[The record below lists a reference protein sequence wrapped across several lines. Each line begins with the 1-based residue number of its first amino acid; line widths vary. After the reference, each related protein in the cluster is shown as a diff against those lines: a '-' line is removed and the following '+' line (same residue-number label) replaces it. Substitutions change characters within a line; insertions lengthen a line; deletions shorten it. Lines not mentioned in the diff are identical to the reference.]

1 MEDADSVSYTPESVH
16 EPEYDDMRD
25 AASSQGGELTDSSPP
40 QANLW
45 KALLTELR
53 PSYDRFLLE
62 NPDTAPR
69 LHTLADILSHPD
81 LSFAAI
87 CQKLPSTKDEEFMT
101 EPMQLLYITLFTY
114 HITYP
119 TSSDLPSAISLLA
132 CAPKHGNPPYTSAL
146 RKAATYFLS
155 HHSPAFITALFSKR
169 SILSGSLEWF
179 STSFPNL
186 DHLLQPEIQ
195 RTVHH
200 ISSAAS
206 ALENAV
212 STMQGLEVRQLPA
225 AESAISATK
234 EMLAAM
240 LKDVR
245 NCLHLAEGVDTVAA
259 LRAMTYVLRA
269 HQMFPSHDDED
280 DASAV
285 MLRSRE
291 FSAPPAP
298 VAIGR
303 EKRRLSGDD
312 AEDMNKRAY
321 SLDQGGRDLEQ
332 REEEEEVTY
341 PPERGGREFTSGG
354 SPHRG
359 GYRGRYY
366 DPNYRLRARGYRGGH
381 RGRRGARYTGYRNG
395 WNS

>member
-25 AASSQGGELTDSSPP
+25 AVSSQGGE
-40 QANLW
+40 ANLW

-132 CAPKHGNPPYTSAL
+132 CAPKHGNSPYTSAL
-146 RKAATYFLS
+146 RKAAKYFLS
-155 HHSPAFITALFSKR
+155 HHSPTFITALFSKR

-179 STSFPNL
+179 STSFPKENN
-186 DHLLQPEIQ
+186 LLQPEIQ

-245 NCLHLAEGVDTVAA
+245 NSVK
-259 LRAMTYVLRA
+259 AMTYVLRA

-280 DASAV
+280 DVSAV
-285 MLRSRE
+285 MLKGRE

-298 VAIGR
+298 VALGR
-303 EKRRLSGDD
+303 EKRRHSEDD
-312 AEDMNKRAY
+312 AEDMNKRAC
-321 SLDQGGRDLEQ
+321 SLDQVGRDPEQ
-332 REEEEEVTY
+332 REEEEEVAY